1 MKIQP
6 IYKMIAVGLLMA
18 SSSPALRAE
27 LLFDA
32 FLIPSFDG
40 NPDTE
45 YSAWDVFYSP
55 HGSKNFPDFAAPNG
69 TFQSASD
76 AGFTPPGNSNPA
88 NPSAFWHHDNPTI
101 TQTETDTAFI
111 ISPGITGNIYSFAAP
126 TGFELED
133 STSYTVGTVVLQFQT
148 DGTLVDFDSIR
159 LVYNAGSGDVSLP
172 ADEFIREYRNSGSS
186 FGGTSNRNALQ
197 WNLTGLGITSYRLEW
212 TATGSSMS
220 LQSVSVDT
228 AAAASSE
235 VPEQRQ
241 WTTGGSQSWGAS
253 SNWAEGSP
261 SQTNGNVRMQNPSP
275 LVVSDSSS
283 RTLGELVFETASDV
297 EIDQSATLTTNTGIS
312 TRTVATGTYTLNGN
326 LQFGAYNLFDV
337 EAGSVILDGIVS
349 GPYGF
354 LKTGTGTARFT
365 QNNTFGSGS
374 GGVTVANGVVIFQ
387 GTNAYSGGTSV
398 LEGDLVIQT
407 DAPSGAPG
415 ALGNA
420 TSNINIGANSN
431 AFGGIVAPARLLID
445 GDHTVGRGIG
455 TAGGNFDHRIG
466 ATDTTNGA
474 VVSGDVSLGFNP
486 ADVNFFAAGAAD
498 RITFSGAISGG
509 GSGYDLGINPDG
521 ASGTVVYEGTSKT
534 YANRTVVQG
543 GALEVGAGVGLSGAV
558 LIEPAGGSSEAMLRG
573 TGTVQGQ
580 VTVGSGGI
588 IAPGSSPGTLTT
600 GSQVWNSAGALQVE
614 FNDTDTG
621 AGIGWDLL
629 NINGTLSINS
639 SSGTPF
645 IIEVDTL
652 DLSDDPGPLHDFSSA
667 LSYSW
672 KIVGTTG
679 GITGFSA
686 DKFNIDT
693 AGFFN
698 HLGGGTFSLS
708 LENSGN
714 DLHLNFT
721 PAVSSLNTWL
731 QAEFTEAELADPSIS
746 GDDADFDGDG
756 LTTLEEYAFGGT
768 AKVADASS
776 LRPDGQIDPDFG
788 GGGEAYLTLTFTR
801 LLDRTDINYV
811 VRAGDSPDSLTTSV
825 VQVIGGAAPQ
835 AVNGGGLDAAT
846 PDGNTQDVTAADHER
861 VQDAPRR
868 FMTLDIERL

>member
-6 IYKMIAVGLLMA
+6 IVVKVAVGLLLIA
-18 SSSPALRAE
+18 SAPALRAE

-40 NPDTE
+40 NPNTE

-55 HGSKNFPDFAAPNG
+55 HGSANFPDFAAPNG

-76 AGFTPPGNSNPA
+76 AGFTPPANSNPT
-88 NPSAFWHHDNPTI
+88 NPSAFWHNDNPTI
-101 TQTETDTAFI
+101 TQTDTDTAFI
-111 ISPGITGNIYSFAAP
+111 ISPGISGNIYSFAAP

-133 STSYTVGTVVLQFQT
+133 STPYTVGTVVLQFQT

-159 LVYNAGSGDVSLP
+159 LVYNVGSGDVSLP
-172 ADEFIREYRNSGSS
+172 ADEFIREYRNSGSA

-241 WTTGGSQSWGAS
+241 WITGGAQTWGAS

-283 RTLGELVFETASDV
+283 RTVAELIFETASDV
-297 EIDQSATLTTNTGIS
+297 QIDQSATLTTNTGIS
-312 TRTVATGTYTLNGN
+312 TLAAATGTYTLNGN
-326 LQFGAYNLFDV
+326 LQFGAYNLFDI
-337 EAGSVILDGIVS
+337 EAGSVVIDGVVS

-354 LKTGTGTARFT
+354 LKTGTGTATFT

-374 GGVTVANGVVIFQ
+374 GGVTVANGVVIFE
-387 GTNAYSGGTSV
+387 GSNDYSGGTSV

-420 TSNINIGANSN
+420 TSSINIGANSN
-431 AFGGIVAPARLLID
+431 SFSGIVAPARLLIA

-466 ATDTTNGA
+466 ATDTTAGA
-474 VVSGDVSLGFNP
+474 VVSGDVALGFNP
-486 ADVNFFAAGAAD
+486 ADVNFFATGSTD
-498 RITFSGAISGG
+498 RVTFTGAISGG
-509 GSGYDLGINPDG
+509 GSGFDLGINPDG
-521 ASGTVVYEGTSKT
+521 AAGTVVYEGTSKT

-543 GALEVGAGVGLSGAV
+543 GALELGPGVSLSGAV
-558 LIEPAGGSSEAMLRG
+558 LIEPGGGSSQALLQG
-573 TGTVQGQ
+573 TGTVLGQ

-588 IAPGSSPGTLTT
+588 IAPGSSPGSLTT
-600 GSQVWNSAGALQVE
+600 GSQTWNSAGTLQVE

-621 AGIGWDLL
+621 AGTGWDLL
-629 NINGTLSINS
+629 NVNGTLSVNS
-639 SSGTPF
+639 SSGAPF
-645 IIEVDTL
+645 VIQVDTL
-652 DLSDDPGPLHDFSSA
+652 DLINSTGPLNDFSSA

-686 DKFNIDT
+686 DQFAIDT
-693 AGFFN
+693 TGFVN
-698 HLGGGTFSLS
+698 HPGGGTFSLS

-714 DLHLNFT
+714 DLHLNFS
-721 PAVSSLNTWL
+721 PAPSPLNTWL
-731 QAEFTEAELADPSIS
+731 QAEFTTTELADPAVS

-768 AKVADASS
+768 AKAADTSS
-776 LRPDGQIDPDFG
+776 LRPGGRIDPDFG

-811 VRAGDSPDSLTTSV
+811 VRAGDSPDTLTTTV
-825 VQVIGGAAPQ
+825 VEIIGGASPQ
-835 AVNGGGLDAAT
+835 TVNGGGLDAAT
-846 PDGNTQDVTAADHER
+846 PVGNTQEVTAADHER